1 MGWAG
6 GRRLGTFPSALG
18 LREQAGEE
26 GAWRAEGGAGV
37 GGLPILGVWGRPPR
51 ASGVSALT

>member
-1 MGWAG
+1 MGDMYA
-6 GRRLGTFPSALG
+6 RLPSALS

-26 GAWRAEGGAGV
+26 GAWRAESGAGV
-37 GGLPILGVWGRPPR
+37 GGLPSLGALGRSPG